1 MSSIINLDNYDIDP
15 ETYSL
20 RDLMQGVLERVV
32 SIYESHNVPV
42 PARQYWTMGAPAIDC
57 EQVVVSFVQM
67 YLGAPGDEAST
78 PQRCNVPRSAVLT
91 ITVARAI
98 PTVGQTGRTP
108 TAERIQAGAEISAVD
123 SWVLMSTINLLD
135 QWDDTGYGPG
145 VIATLNSQ
153 DAAGGFQTVTLQV
166 TMVVP

>member
-108 TAERIQAGAEISAVD
+108 TAVD
-123 SWVLMSTINLLD
+123 SWVLMSSINLLD